1 VCIQHL
7 ETQNYTTTNQHEK
20 TPAPSRKRKPRA
32 SLMLA
37 TTIHESNTT
46 PHHQVERKQTHHH
59 PHTRGWH
66 TPTGFPNRGRSESG
80 PVASKPNS
88 VLGSPHRTRHPPDH
102 SKKDVQPAGFLSSFD
117 IPLHQNP
124 IHYRPRPSN
133 ESPRS
138 PNPHTTWAGHGSRGA
153 P

>member
-46 PHHQVERKQTHHH
+46 PHHQVERKQN
-59 PHTRGWH
+59 P
-66 TPTGFPNRGRSESG
+66 S
-80 PVASKPNS
+80 PVSHNGDEEMEGLLPQ
-88 VLGSPHRTRHPPDH
+88 SPIVCPMAALD
-102 SKKDVQPAGFLSSFD
+102 S
-117 IPLHQNP
+117 PLD
-124 IHYRPRPSN
+124 
-133 ESPRS
+133 
-138 PNPHTTWAGHGSRGA
+138 RGA
-153 P
+153 YQRLFIAPEPDPLQTASIQRIAQVTEPPHDVGGPWVSWCSLERR